1 MSELA
6 SYRCHKVVKAGEIK
20 QIDAIY
26 PREGGAAAAP
36 SSFRVHVRAGDAH
49 AGVVIKDVPYG
60 TFARLISETGGTIEA
75 LGQMLVVYDEGFVSW
90 SPRDAFEAGY
100 TLLGEEDA
108 GGRYI
113 GLHRGEEPQS

>member
-6 SYRCHKVVKAGEIK
+6 AWQSHKIVKAGEIK
-20 QIDAIY
+20 QIDAVFAA
-26 PREGGAAAAP
+26 EGDRP
-36 SSFRVHVRAGDAH
+36 SSFRVHVKAGDAH

-75 LGQMLVVYDEGFVSW
+75 LGQILVVYDDGFVSW